1 MGKAVCLSFDHKA
14 KSLAPRLKVLRLFV
28 SSPEAFI
35 SSLTFPLLMGVEGT
49 AGVGVGGACR
59 WTDSL
64 ASSTSVLSV
73 TSHQQLYCFF
83 FSEQL

>member
-49 AGVGVGGACR
+49 AGEGVGVLAGGQIL
-59 WTDSL
+59 WPHQPLSL
-64 ASSTSVLSV
+64 V
-73 TSHQQLYCFF
+73 
-83 FSEQL
+83 